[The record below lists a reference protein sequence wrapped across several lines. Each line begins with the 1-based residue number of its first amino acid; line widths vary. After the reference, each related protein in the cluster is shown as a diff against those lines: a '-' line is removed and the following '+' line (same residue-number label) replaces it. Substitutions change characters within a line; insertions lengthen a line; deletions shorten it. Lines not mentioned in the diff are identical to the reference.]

1 MCRGFNP
8 QALYLQGYHVWALCL
23 CLYLVP
29 QVMVD
34 AAFQHFQ
41 TVGCPQLFLFTAHM
55 GTLRAGQDCMHI
67 LLVSAQFIS
76 METEGKPV

>member
-1 MCRGFNP
+1 
-8 QALYLQGYHVWALCL
+8 
-23 CLYLVP
+23 
-29 QVMVD
+29 MVD

-41 TVGCPQLFLFTAHM
+41 TVGCPQLFLFTAHTGM
-55 GTLRAGQDCMHI
+55 LKAGQDCMHI